1 MFPLAV
7 SLLGVIVVVVWR
19 GLPCAESV
27 YPFLPLSSLLFSLVI
42 FTASASPSI
51 VGARMMG
58 NSNPQTD
65 TIGKIIAGYIEK
77 K

>member
-27 YPFLPLSSLLFSLVI
+27 YPFFPLSSLLFSSLL
-42 FTASASPSI
+42 FSYLHCLRFSLYSQWKNDGKFESAN
-51 VGARMMG
+51 RH
-58 NSNPQTD
+58 NW
-65 TIGKIIAGYIEK
+65 
-77 K
+77 